1 MAFRHIESG
10 NRERVARGLGYFS
23 IGLGLTEVA
32 ATDKLAESI
41 GIADLPLGVMRV
53 MGIREIANGIG
64 ILAAPR
70 EPRWMWSRV
79 AGDAIDLTLLLL
91 ALVSPRTSRKRLTGA
106 LVAVAGVTLLDAVCA
121 RLLSRRPYR
130 KVSRKWLTGGR
141 GLRIQKSISI
151 NSSPADLY
159 RFCREPSN
167 LARIATSVQSVTAD
181 GDRQLRWRVRRPG
194 ESPIEWRTQII
205 DDRPNE
211 LISSRLLDS
220 APIEVSGSI
229 RFSPGPD
236 NRGTIVRVEILR
248 RPLTAGIGTSLQVL
262 GSRMEFYVSE
272 ALRRLKALMETGEIP
287 TTKGQP
293 SGRPPGLVPVD
304 QEVGQPLGL
313 RALLAR

>member
-1 MAFRHIESG
+1 MAFRHIESQ
-10 NRERVARGLGYFS
+10 NRERIARGLGYFS
-23 IGLGLTEVA
+23 IGLGLAEVA
-32 ATDKLAESI
+32 ATDKVAKSI
-41 GIADLPLGVMRV
+41 GITDNPRGVMRV
-53 MGIREIANGIG
+53 MGIREIANGVG

-79 AGDAIDLTLLLL
+79 AGDAIDLTLLSL
-91 ALVSPRTSRKRLTGA
+91 ALMSPRTSRTRLAGA
-106 LVAVAGVTLLDAVCA
+106 LGAVAAVTALDALCA
-121 RLLSRRPYR
+121 RLLSRQPYQT
-130 KVSRKWLTGGR
+130 VGRKWLTAGR

-151 NSSPADLY
+151 NSSAVELY

-167 LARIATSVQSVTAD
+167 LARISNVVESVTSD
-181 GDRQLRWRVRRPG
+181 GDRQLRWRVKGPG
-194 ESPIEWRTQII
+194 ESPIEWRMRII

-211 LISSRLLDS
+211 LIWWRSSDS

-229 RFSPGPD
+229 RFSSRPD

-248 RPLTAGIGTSLQVL
+248 RPLSAGMGTSLQIL
-262 GSRMEFYVSE
+262 GSRTEFQVSE
-272 ALRRLKALMETGEIP
+272 ALRRLKALIETGEIP

-304 QEVGQPLGL
+304 QEVGQPLGV